1 MDIFKSSYISPVHHY
16 LVFKFDKNTNID
28 AGIYGAIYLAVN
40 LLSSILTNN
49 AAAVLAL
56 PIAMEAVEQTG
67 TDRLKMAF
75 IIMLAAS
82 DYITSFGYQ
91 TNLMVYGPGEYS
103 NMDFLRFGAPMQ
115 ILLWLSSTALVSTST
130 PDNWYVSWIVCF
142 IGFFVVSF
150 LRLFNASFKLWWQDR
165 FGPNTITTPMTDEKE
180 ATSHPTQEG
189 PTKMN
194 SSWHFRRDRTAD
206 P

>member
-1 MDIFKSSYISPVHHY
+1 MSHEY
-16 LVFKFDKNTNID
+16 LFDRTLCYAILD

-56 PIAMEAVEQTG
+56 PIAMEAVKQTG

-91 TNLMVYGPGEYS
+91 TNLMVYGPGGYS
-103 NMDFLRFGAPMQ
+103 NMDFFRFGAPMQ
-115 ILLWLSSTALVSTST
+115 VLLWLSSTALISTST
-130 PDNWYVSWIVCF
+130 SDNWYVSWIVCL
-142 IGFFVVSF
+142 IAFFVVAF
-150 LRLFNASFKLWWQDR
+150 LRLFNTPFKMWVNKHFGKNGATTELPSEAPAS
-165 FGPNTITTPMTDEKE
+165 TPAHEE
-180 ATSHPTQEG
+180 
-189 PTKMN
+189 PTKANLN
-194 SSWHFRRDRTAD
+194 SSWHFRRSRTTQ

>member
-1 MDIFKSSYISPVHHY
+1 MIEYDTHFA
-16 LVFKFDKNTNID
+16 TD

-56 PIAMEAVEQTG
+56 PIAMEAVTQTG

-103 NMDFLRFGAPMQ
+103 NLDYLRFGGPMQ

-130 PDNWYVSWIVCF
+130 SDNWYVSWIVCF
-142 IGFFVVSF
+142 IAFFVVAF
-150 LRLFNASFKLWWQDR
+150 LRLMNAPFKLWVNKH
-165 FGPNTITTPMTDEKE
+165 FGKIGEKTELIAE
-180 ATSHPTQEG
+180 APTSSPALEE
-189 PTKMN
+189 PTKATLN
-194 SSWHFRRDRTAD
+194 SSWHFRRNRTEQ

>member
-1 MDIFKSSYISPVHHY
+1 
-16 LVFKFDKNTNID
+16 
-28 AGIYGAIYLAVN
+28 
-40 LLSSILTNN
+40 
-49 AAAVLAL
+49 
-56 PIAMEAVEQTG
+56 
-67 TDRLKMAF
+67 MAF

-130 PDNWYVSWIVCF
+130 SDNWYVSWIVCL
-142 IGFFVVSF
+142 IGFFIVSF
-150 LRLFNASFKLWWQDR
+150 LRLFNASFKQWIHNR
-165 FGPNTITTPMTDEKE
+165 FGKKTLITTTSPMMMMDGVSTPSTPVALEE
-180 ATSHPTQEG
+180 
-189 PTKMN
+189 PTKLN
-194 SSWHFRRDRTAD
+194 LNNSWHFRRNRASAG

>member
-1 MDIFKSSYISPVHHY
+1 M
-16 LVFKFDKNTNID
+16 NID

-75 IIMLAAS
+75 VIMLGAS
-82 DYITSFGYQ
+82 DYMTSFGYQ

-103 NMDFLRFGAPMQ
+103 NFDFLRFGAPMQ
-115 ILLWLSSTALVSTST
+115 LLLWLSSTANITTSNA
-130 PDNWYVSWIVCF
+130 DNWYVSWIVCLT
-142 IGFFVVSF
+142 GFVIVSF
-150 LRLFNASFKLWWQDR
+150 LRLFNASFKQWLHNR
-165 FGPNTITTPMTDEKE
+165 FGKKAIASPTTDATPNSAPAMEEPPKAIL
-180 ATSHPTQEG
+180 
-189 PTKMN
+189 N
-194 SSWHFRRDRTAD
+194 SSWHFRRSRNTGTDS
-206 P
+206 